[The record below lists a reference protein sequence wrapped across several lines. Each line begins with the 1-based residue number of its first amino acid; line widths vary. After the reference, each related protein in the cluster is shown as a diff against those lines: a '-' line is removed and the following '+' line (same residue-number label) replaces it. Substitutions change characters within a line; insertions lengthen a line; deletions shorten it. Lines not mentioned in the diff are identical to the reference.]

1 MQYIVGDVLS
11 ERSAARPVICATPD
25 MPVRKVARL
34 MTESGIGAV
43 VVMAGDAMLGMFTER
58 DLMTRVVDKRLDPG
72 LVTVDQVM
80 TPEPI
85 TVTPSTTVTEAMTLV
100 SEKHVRHLPVVEDGR
115 LVAMLSARDLLRS
128 ILHRQREQ
136 IAGISRAAKA
146 LARHPLLWGATPI
159 PRS

>member
-1 MQYIVGDVLS
+1 MQYRVADVLG
-11 ERSAARPVICATPD
+11 EREARSVVCATPD

-43 VVMAGDAMLGMFTER
+43 VVMAGDVILGMFTER
-58 DLMTRVVDKRLDPG
+58 DLMTRVVNRRLDPG

-80 TPEPI
+80 TPDPF
-85 TVTPSTTVTEAMTLV
+85 TVTPETSIAEAMTLV
-100 SEKHVRHLPVVEDGR
+100 SEKHVRHLPVVKEGR

-128 ILHRQREQ
+128 ILRRQKEQ
-136 IAGISRAAKA
+136 LDGINRAAKA

>member
-1 MQYIVGDVLS
+1 MQYRVADVLG
-11 ERSAARPVICATPD
+11 EREARPVVYATPD

-43 VVMAGDAMLGMFTER
+43 VVMAGDDLCGMFTER

-80 TPEPI
+80 TPDPV
-85 TVTPSTTVTEAMTLV
+85 TVTRDTTITEAMTLV
-100 SEKHVRHLPVVEDGR
+100 SQRHLRHLPVMEDGV

-128 ILHRQREQ
+128 ILRRQQEQ
-136 IAGISRAAKA
+136 LAGINRAAKA
-146 LARHPLLWGATPI
+146 LARHPLLWGASPI

>member
-1 MQYIVGDVLS
+1 MRYCVQDVLT
-11 ERSAARPVICATPD
+11 ERGERPVVFATLD

-43 VVMAGDAMLGMFTER
+43 AVMDGDALRGVFTER
-58 DLMTRVVDKRLDPG
+58 DLMTRIVGKRRDPG
-72 LVTVDQVM
+72 LVAVDQVM
-80 TPEPI
+80 TPNPF
-85 TVTPSTTVTEAMTLV
+85 TVTPSSTFGEALALV
-100 SEKHVRHLPVVEDGR
+100 SEKHVRHLPVIEGGN

-128 ILHRQREQ
+128 ILRRQKVQLE
-136 IAGISRAAKA
+136 GINRAAKA

>member
-1 MQYIVGDVLS
+1 MQYRVADVLG
-11 ERSAARPVICATPD
+11 EREARPVVYATPD

-43 VVMAGDAMLGMFTER
+43 VVMAGDDLCGMFTER

-80 TPEPI
+80 TPDPV
-85 TVTPSTTVTEAMTLV
+85 TVTRDTTITEAMILV
-100 SEKHVRHLPVVEDGR
+100 SQRHLRHLPVMEDGV

-128 ILHRQREQ
+128 ILRRQQEQ
-136 IAGISRAAKA
+136 LAGINRAAKA
-146 LARHPLLWGATPI
+146 LARHPLLWGASPI